1 MKRRREFIAL
11 LGGAAAAWP
20 IVARAQQTGRMRFVG
35 ALFLA
40 SDNPQYAATLR
51 QELQR
56 LGWVEG
62 RNLQI
67 NYRFSGGDI
76 GRAIADAGELVN
88 LGPDLI
94 FVIGGPAIQ
103 AVQQHTQTIP
113 IVFVGGGDA
122 SSTNLTGGIARPAG
136 NTTGFG
142 TTFNSEGGKWVEL
155 LKDTAPRI
163 TRVAHVRNFDT
174 LNTEQIVAIVEAAAA
189 KLAITLVR
197 VPYRNSVA
205 EMERA
210 IEEFAAEPNGAL
222 LITGVRPA
230 TGIYEAVLRQA
241 VQHQL
246 PTMYGTARRV
256 QEGLL
261 MSYGP
266 DLLGLIR
273 GAATDI
279 DRILRGAKPAE
290 LPVQFP
296 TKIPLVIN
304 LRTAKA
310 IGLEIPPTIMLR
322 ADEVIE

>member
-1 MKRRREFIAL
+1 MLRREFIAL
-11 LGGAAAAWP
+11 LGGAAAWP
-20 IVARAQQTGRMRFVG
+20 LAASAQQPVRVSLVG
-35 ALFLA
+35 ALFL
-40 SDNPQYAATLR
+40 SDNPPYAATLR
-51 QELQR
+51 QELRR

-76 GRAIADAGELVN
+76 GHASADAAELVN
-88 LGPDLI
+88 LDPDVI

-103 AVQQHTQTIP
+103 AVQQHTPTIP

-136 NTTGFG
+136 NTTGFA
-142 TTFNSEGGKWVEL
+142 TTINSEGGKWVEL
-155 LKDTAPRI
+155 LKDAAPRI

-174 LNTEQIVAIVEAAAA
+174 LNTEQIVPIVEAAAA

-205 EMERA
+205 GMERA
-210 IEEFAAEPNGAL
+210 IDEFAAEPNGAL
-222 LITGVRPA
+222 LITGVRA
-230 TGIYEAVLRQA
+230 ASDIYGAVLRQA
-241 VQHQL
+241 VQHRL

-266 DLLGLIR
+266 DLLDLIR
-273 GAATDI
+273 GAATEI

-290 LPVQFP
+290 FPVQFP

-310 IGLEIPPTIMLR
+310 IGLEIPPTMMLR